1 MLSYSNSVSF
11 PQTKPMLLFN
21 QLSKQYVWLKN
32 EQRFFHTLYFTA
44 QKYKIDVRYVCAIIH
59 LESYDEKYR
68 PTLKQMQYA
77 RSPKDARGLMQVMP
91 VHYDGDPKDL
101 YGITLNLNRGCWYL
115 RKCLVRAHGN
125 PKQAARLYNA
135 GINNHEKHYR
145 NWKKYAIPVAENF
158 NKSLAVNAQYC
169 PM

>member
-1 MLSYSNSVSF
+1 MLSHSNSVSF

-21 QLSKQYVWLKN
+21 QLSKQYVWLKH
-32 EQRFFHTLYFTA
+32 EQRFFHTLYFIS
-44 QKYKIDVRYVCAIIH
+44 KFYKIDVRYVCAIIH
-59 LESYDEKYR
+59 LESYDKKHR

-77 RSPKDARGLMQVMP
+77 HSKKDARGLMQVLP
-91 VHYDGDPKDL
+91 THYDGNPIDL

-115 RKCLVRAHGN
+115 RKCLVRAKGN

-135 GINNHEKHYR
+135 GINNHENHYK
-145 NWKKYAIPVAENF
+145 NWKKYAIPVTENF
-158 NKSLAVNAQYC
+158 IRSLAANAQYC